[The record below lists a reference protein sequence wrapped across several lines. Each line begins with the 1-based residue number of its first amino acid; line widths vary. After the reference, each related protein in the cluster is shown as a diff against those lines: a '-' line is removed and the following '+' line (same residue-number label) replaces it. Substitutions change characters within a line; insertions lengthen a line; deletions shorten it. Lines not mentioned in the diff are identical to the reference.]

1 MDLPFSQIDFKPGA
15 TSMHFAMFLL
25 QAQPDPAEIQKI
37 VLAFMAIM
45 PIFIAV
51 ALAIVIIPVWF
62 ICKKA
67 GFSPW
72 LSLLCAVPL
81 GNLILLYV
89 LAFSEWKVVPVPS
102 QPWPVQPPYPPQ
114 V

>member
-1 MDLPFSQIDFKPGA
+1 MNLA
-15 TSMHFAMFLL
+15 LFLL
-25 QAQPDPAEIQKI
+25 QQQPDPAEIQRI
-37 VLAFMAIM
+37 ALGLLAIM
-45 PIFIAV
+45 PVIILV
-51 ALAIVIIPVWF
+51 GLAIIIIPVWF

-89 LAFSEWKVVPVPS
+89 LAFSEWRVVPAP
-102 QPWPVQPPYPPQ
+102 QTPYIPPPYPPYPPQ
-114 V
+114 A

>member
-1 MDLPFSQIDFKPGA
+1 
-15 TSMHFAMFLL
+15 MHFAMILL
-25 QAQPDPAEIQKI
+25 QNQPDAETIQRM

-45 PIFIAV
+45 PILLLVGLAV
-51 ALAIVIIPVWF
+51 VIIPVWF

-89 LAFSEWKVVPVPS
+89 LAFSQWKVVPLP
-102 QPWPVQPPYPPQ
+102 QPAWQPPPYPPQ

>member
-1 MDLPFSQIDFKPGA
+1 MSLAF
-15 TSMHFAMFLL
+15 FLFQQPD
-25 QAQPDPAEIQKI
+25 QAQFEH
-37 VLAFMAIM
+37 LAMAL
-45 PIFIAV
+45 
-51 ALAIVIIPVWF
+51 LAIAPMLILVGLAIIIIPVWF

-89 LAFSEWKVVPVPS
+89 LAFAEWRVVPAPPVPYI
-102 QPWPVQPPYPPQ
+102 PPAYPPYPPQ
-114 V
+114 A